1 MSDVTKYKLV
11 MDKQRDIRISDR
23 QLPVAYTVL
32 KNALHMH
39 SVVIKNEQSQQ
50 TFKSHIIRQ
59 YQHAHNLNPYGS

>member
-39 SVVIKNEQSQQ
+39 SVVIKNEQF
-50 TFKSHIIRQ
+50 TEVRTIPKSMHECAQ
-59 YQHAHNLNPYGS
+59 MFCTTE